1 MEGKIVNK
9 DVTFHIN
16 NLAYTITVDEE
27 LEKELCKYLSL
38 SKNNDTKELLIA
50 YLNLSQ
56 EFRMFKKNIE
66 KITEKLSGF

>member
-1 MEGKIVNK
+1 MNK

-16 NLAYTITVDEE
+16 NLAYTINIDEE
-27 LEKELCKYLSL
+27 LEKELCRYLSL

-56 EFRMFKKNIE
+56 EFRVFRKNIE
-66 KITEKLSGF
+66 QITEKLSGF

>member
-1 MEGKIVNK
+1 MNK

-50 YLNLSQ
+50 YLNLSK

>member
-1 MEGKIVNK
+1 LERKIVNK

>member
-1 MEGKIVNK
+1 MNK

-56 EFRMFKKNIE
+56 EFRMFKKKKK

>member
-1 MEGKIVNK
+1 VNK